1 MNKTLAAVILLAA
14 GTWQAW
20 SAVAPKRIQAF
31 CIDFNW
37 GDGGPNGFAPPGLW
51 ADADPAEHV
60 AWYSGLGANVIQTF
74 AVSCNGYAWYKN
86 GKVVPPQPGLKR
98 DFLPDMVKLGHAKG
112 MRVMGYFCIGA
123 NTRWGQAHPD
133 LSYGTPSAYHIPL
146 TKAYLDFLCGSIA
159 EALKLSQ
166 MDGFMIDWVWNPK
179 RPEGKWLDCEK
190 QAFRELMGRD
200 FPGEA
205 NFDKNDVLTYER
217 RALDRCWKRIQ
228 TTAKK
233 IRRDCIIWLSCN
245 SLLDPT
251 VTNSTM
257 FREVDWLMNE
267 AGDLRPLGQVRAMA
281 GPHTQLVT
289 CLVGWGEAHNAR
301 AVLSDPQ
308 SAGLAIYGFVK
319 PQADSLPLP
328 IREYLGQRIDDFQ
341 GNDRNIAT
349 FVRFFNGLPFDT
361 VK

>member
-37 GDGGPNGFAPPGLW
+37 GDGGSQWIRPPGLW

-60 AWYSGLGANVIQTF
+60 AWYSEVGCQCHRRPF

-86 GKVVPPQPGLKR
+86 GTVVPPATRLQARFPAGHGQTGPRQGHEGHGLLLHR
-98 DFLPDMVKLGHAKG
+98 RQHTL
-112 MRVMGYFCIGA
+112 
-123 NTRWGQAHPD
+123 GQAHPD

-146 TKAYLDFLCGSIA
+146 TEAYLDYLCGSIA
-159 EALKLSQ
+159 EALKLTQ
-166 MDGFMIDWVWNPK
+166 MDGFMIDWVWNP
-179 RPEGKWLDCEK
+179 EAAGGQMAGL
-190 QAFRELMGRD
+190 RETGAPGTYGSG

-217 RALDRCWKRIQ
+217 RALDRCWKEIQ
-228 TTAKK
+228 TTAMK

-251 VTNSTM
+251 VRLDHVS
-257 FREVDWLMNE
+257 R
-267 AGDLRPLGQVRAMA
+267 
-281 GPHTQLVT
+281 
-289 CLVGWGEAHNAR
+289 
-301 AVLSDPQ
+301 S
-308 SAGLAIYGFVK
+308 
-319 PQADSLPLP
+319 
-328 IREYLGQRIDDFQ
+328 
-341 GNDRNIAT
+341 
-349 FVRFFNGLPFDT
+349 
-361 VK
+361 